1 MTDKVRVGIIGVG
14 QIGKQHIRKYANVP
28 EAEIVAVAD
37 VRQDE
42 ANHVA
47 QENGIPSVYVDYRE
61 LLQRDDID
69 SVDVCLHNRLHA
81 PVTIDALE
89 AGKNVYCEKPMSW
102 AYGEAK
108 RMADTAQRT
117 GRMLHIQLS
126 TLYQPEARAAQRI
139 IQDGH
144 LGEIYYAK
152 SCHYRRRGRPY
163 VDGYGTAQFV
173 QRSTA
178 GGGAMLDM
186 AVYHISRMLSLLGNP
201 AVISV
206 SGNTYQKLENMYN
219 DRRDNGGYDVEELG
233 MGLARLAG
241 GVTYFIEEAWAIQS
255 DQPDGDHVFGSK
267 GGLRVEPLAYFTT
280 LSDMEMD
287 ATFDVK
293 QADWRWH
300 QCDPTTA
307 GYDESQRHWVWAQLG
322 RVPLLD
328 TAGLALNTAQITEGI
343 YLSSHL
349 GREVT
354 AEEIEQ
360 SPIGTGR

>member
-178 GGGAMLDM
+178 GGGAMLDGQPLEKHFSARR
-186 AVYHISRMLSLLGNP
+186 AVPAFEAFCAHAAAGTASPDALYLKANRPLSPL
-201 AVISV
+201 A
-206 SGNTYQKLENMYN
+206 
-219 DRRDNGGYDVEELG
+219 
-233 MGLARLAG
+233 ARLFSLMLNGMVSRRIRRFGHDPRAG
-241 GVTYFIEEAWAIQS
+241 
-255 DQPDGDHVFGSK
+255 
-267 GGLRVEPLAYFTT
+267 
-280 LSDMEMD
+280 
-287 ATFDVK
+287 
-293 QADWRWH
+293 
-300 QCDPTTA
+300 
-307 GYDESQRHWVWAQLG
+307 
-322 RVPLLD
+322 
-328 TAGLALNTAQITEGI
+328 
-343 YLSSHL
+343 
-349 GREVT
+349 
-354 AEEIEQ
+354 
-360 SPIGTGR
+360 SPCRG